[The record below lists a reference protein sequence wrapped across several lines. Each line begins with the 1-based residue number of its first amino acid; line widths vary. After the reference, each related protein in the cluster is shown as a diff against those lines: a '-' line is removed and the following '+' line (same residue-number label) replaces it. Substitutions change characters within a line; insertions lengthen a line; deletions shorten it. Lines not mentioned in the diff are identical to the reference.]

1 MKILIDEIKSFLNNN
16 NICFFEINEQNFI
29 IVYKNK
35 VIEIFIDKEQ
45 LTEEVVSNA
54 EKLVK
59 NGGTFILINN
69 FCNFNEF
76 ENIIKDISMN
86 RKIISYGLKM
96 EELLILKSEVKNEK

>member
-1 MKILIDEIKSFLNNN
+1 MKILIDEIKRFLNNN

-35 VIEIFIDKEQ
+35 VIEIFIGKEQ
-45 LTEEVVSNA
+45 LTEEIVFNA

-76 ENIIKDISMN
+76 ENIMKDIGMN
-86 RKIISYGLKM
+86 RKIISCGLKM
-96 EELLILKSEVKNEK
+96 EELLILKSEVKNGK